1 MSVYD
6 ERVRMSGAIA
16 ADDWTSLSRPLD
28 RVLGKRSA
36 NALAKL
42 GLRTVEDLVY
52 HVPFRLA
59 RRGELMPIAQV
70 HEGDSVTVVAQV
82 LSSHLRPMN
91 ARRGFILNVRIA
103 DGLHEMSLTFFGK
116 NSRPLQYHERRLAPG
131 VIATFSGTISSYRGE
146 LQLSHPEYELID
158 DEPDV
163 ARIERPIPIY
173 HAGEK
178 VPSWQIEKAV
188 ATILPGLTEADFPD
202 SLPADYRAAHN
213 LPSLYQAV
221 LALHQPEDSEL
232 WECARARMKH
242 GEAYVLQSAL
252 AMRAHEARERT
263 TGAYPAR
270 AGGLLDAFDA
280 RLPYQL
286 TTGQREVGE
295 EVSGEIAQTAPMQ
308 RLLQG
313 DVGSGKTIVALRAML
328 QVVDGGGQ
336 AVLLAP
342 TEVLAWQHLRTIE
355 DLLGPLA
362 LGGQIGAPEN
372 ATRIDILTGSL
383 TVRQRRET
391 LARIASGQSGLVVGT
406 HALLSADVQIPFLGL
421 AVIDE
426 QHRFGV
432 DQRDRLAAGVHT
444 LVMTAT
450 PIPRT
455 IAMSVFGDLDVSTLR
470 ELPAGRAGITTNLVP
485 ANKDVWVARMWQ
497 RAREEIDAGGHV
509 YVVCPRISDD
519 DAASSI
525 TDSGS
530 EGVSP
535 GGQVSV
541 PQAGVRGNDDDLFA
555 DSPVDSDSSLGGNEA
570 DASGSKLAAVLD
582 VAEQL
587 RAMPA
592 FHGVEIGIMHGRL
605 KPEEKSAA
613 MDAFAS
619 GKAPVLV
626 STTVIEVGVDVPEA
640 TLMIILD
647 AERFGLSQ
655 LHQLR
660 GRVGRGSKPG
670 LCLALTNAA
679 DGTIARERLD
689 AFASTSDGF
698 QLAEVDLRLRSEGD
712 VLGAMQSGGS
722 SHLRFL
728 SVVNDLT
735 IIDTARTHARQLV
748 ERDALLS
755 SHPALAQAVATLD
768 ENRAEYLEKG

>member
-1 MSVYD
+1 MGAHD
-6 ERVRMSGAIA
+6 ERVAMSGAIA

-28 RVLGKRSA
+28 RLLGKRSA
-36 NALAKL
+36 NALAKV

-82 LSSHLRPMN
+82 LASHLRPMN

-188 ATILPGLTEADFPD
+188 ATILPSLTEADFPD
-202 SLPADYRAAHN
+202 PLPADYRAANN
-213 LPSLYQAV
+213 LPSLYQAI
-221 LALHQPEDSEL
+221 LALHQPEDGES
-232 WECARARMKH
+232 WERARTRMKH

-252 AMRAHEARERT
+252 AVRAHEARERT

-270 AGGLLDAFDA
+270 PGGLLDAFDA

-286 TTGQREVGE
+286 TAGQREVGE
-295 EVSGEIAQTAPMQ
+295 EISREISETAPMQ

-406 HALLSADVQIPFLGL
+406 HALLSDDVQIPFLGL

-470 ELPAGRAGITTNLVP
+470 EMPTGRAGITTNLVP
-485 ANKDVWVARMWQ
+485 ANREAWVSRMWQ
-497 RAREEIDAGGHV
+497 RAREEIDADGRV
-509 YVVCPRISDD
+509 YVVCPRINDD
-519 DAASSI
+519 DATGPG
-525 TDSGS
+525 TDFGS
-530 EGVSP
+530 DGASP
-535 GGQVSV
+535 GGQASA
-541 PQAGVRGNDDDLFA
+541 PQAGGHGNDDDLFA
-555 DSPVDSDSSLGGNEA
+555 DSPVDFDVLDSNGLE
-570 DASGSKLAAVLD
+570 ASGSKLAAVLD
-582 VAEQL
+582 IAEQL
-587 RAMPA
+587 RTMSE
-592 FHGVEIGIMHGRL
+592 FRGIEIGIMHGRL
-605 KPEEKSAA
+605 KPDEKASA
-613 MDAFAS
+613 MEAFAS

-698 QLAEVDLRLRSEGD
+698 ELAEADLRLRSEGD
-712 VLGAMQSGGS
+712 VLGAVQSGGS

-735 IIDTARTHARQLV
+735 IIDTARAHARGLV
-748 ERDALLS
+748 EKDASLS
-755 SHPALAQAVATLD
+755 SHPALAEAVATLD
-768 ENRAEYLEKG
+768 ADRAEYLEKG